1 MMKWFTKSRAGGS
14 FLPLWLVGAVFIVM
28 QASQAHAYIGPGAGL
43 GAIAVTIA
51 VVLGGLF
58 LIVGLV
64 WFPLKRL
71 LRGKKGSAEVGKE
84 TDAAQ

>member
-1 MMKWFTKSRAGGS
+1 MKWFRRIWVGERLIPLCLTGALS
-14 FLPLWLVGAVFIVM
+14 FLI
-28 QASQAHAYIGPGAGL
+28 QASPAHAYIGPGAGL
-43 GAIAVTIA
+43 GAVAVTIA

-71 LRGKKGSAEVGKE
+71 LRGKKVAAEAGKE